1 MKIITKII
9 SIILFIFLSSVNTTS
24 YSSEKIKLGLLVPIT
39 GSNAHIGKSII
50 KATRMAIN
58 KINYPNLIIVPKDT
72 SSNPNKTFLSASE
85 LKEEGVKIVIGPV
98 FQDNL
103 TLLDELNEMTFLS
116 LTNKNYKNPKNIIS
130 LGINA
135 ESQINTIN
143 N

>member
-1 MKIITKII
+1 MALQDINDDKIEI
-9 SIILFIFLSSVNTTS
+9 
-24 YSSEKIKLGLLVPIT
+24 Y
-39 GSNAHIGKSII
+39 
-50 KATRMAIN
+50 
-58 KINYPNLIIVPKDT
+58 PKDT
-72 SSNPNKTFLSASE
+72 GSNPNKTFLSANE

-103 TLLDELNEMTFLS
+103 VLLDKLNEMTFLS

-143 N
+143 NFLINENLNNTLILIPNNDFKTIY

>member
-39 GSNAHIGKSII
+39 GSNANIGKSII

-72 SSNPNKTFLSASE
+72 SSNPKQTLLSANE
-85 LKEEGVKIVIGPV
+85 FKDEGINIVIGPV

-103 TLLDELNEMTFLS
+103 IF
-116 LTNKNYKNPKNIIS
+116 
-130 LGINA
+130 
-135 ESQINTIN
+135 Q
-143 N
+143 